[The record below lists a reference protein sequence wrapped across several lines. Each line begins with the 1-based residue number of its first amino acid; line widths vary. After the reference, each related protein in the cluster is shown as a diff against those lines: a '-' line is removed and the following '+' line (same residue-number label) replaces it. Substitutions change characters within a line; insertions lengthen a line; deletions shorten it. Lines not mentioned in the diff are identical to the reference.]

1 MERKI
6 AKEFRHKVEKCI
18 DNEAEKDYLYDVLR
32 MYYES
37 TNLPVFVGDLK
48 LVISDPSRLPLFDAI
63 RPLIPLKHQVEY
75 DQLTPKRSR
84 KLREVKLD
92 RSHPDGLGLSVRGG
106 LEFNCGLF
114 ISHIMKEGQADNAG
128 LQIGDEIFRING
140 YSISSCTHEEVIN
153 LIRTKK
159 IVSIKVRH
167 VGMIPVKSSVEEP
180 LKWQFADQFVSE
192 TEDGKSSVAGLASAG
207 GRDMKEKKVFLSLVG
222 TVGMGCSISSGPS
235 QKSGIF
241 VSNVKPGSLS
251 DEVGLEVGDQI
262 VEVNGVDFSNLDH
275 KEAVK
280 VLKSSRSLTIT
291 IVTGAG
297 RELFMT
303 ENERLTEQR
312 QHELE
317 RQELLHQKKLAVETN
332 KILKEQQEKE
342 NMRKKEI
349 SQKVAVEEER
359 YHKEMKKISA
369 QEEKIKKEWE
379 EDWGRKEEPK
389 PVPPQ
394 THRSPPSKHKI
405 DEKHHHAE
413 DVSDAG
419 RQNKQGFQKYVEE
432 FDPYTMFTPDQIA
445 GKDVRQLRIKK
456 EGALDL
462 AVEGGIQ
469 SPIGKIVVS
478 SIYDGGAADNHGG
491 IVRGDEI
498 LAVNGK
504 ILTDVTLTEAQA
516 TLSKAWNMGGDWI
529 DLVIAVSPP
538 KEYDDEVTLF

>member
-419 RQNKQGFQKYVEE
+419 RQNKQKYVEE

>member
-1 MERKI
+1 
-6 AKEFRHKVEKCI
+6 
-18 DNEAEKDYLYDVLR
+18 
-32 MYYES
+32 
-37 TNLPVFVGDLK
+37 
-48 LVISDPSRLPLFDAI
+48 
-63 RPLIPLKHQVEY
+63 
-75 DQLTPKRSR
+75 
-84 KLREVKLD
+84 
-92 RSHPDGLGLSVRGG
+92 
-106 LEFNCGLF
+106 
-114 ISHIMKEGQADNAG
+114 MKEGQADNAG

-342 NMRKKEI
+342 NTRKKEI

-419 RQNKQGFQKYVEE
+419 RQNKQKYVEE

-538 KEYDDEVTLF
+538 KEYDDEVANNNMAATVLHTVYHIHAAPTARWPPQLPPILPSHGTVSLQRTLF